1 MPPVMGAGAFLMAE
15 ILSVPYSVVALAAI
29 IPAALYYVAAYF
41 MIDFY
46 SAANN
51 IKGVE
56 RKDLPVFSKLMKAQG
71 YLLVPPVVLLFS
83 LMILMLSPY
92 RSAMYAIISLIVVS
106 WVKKS
111 TRIGS
116 VKILN
121 TLAQGARGSIEIAA
135 TCAAAGIIVG
145 VLTQTGLGMK
155 LAMIIISYSGG
166 NLLIALIFTMLIA
179 MILGMGMP
187 TTAAYA
193 ICASVLAPALIQLQV
208 TPIAAHLFIFYFAC
222 LSALTP
228 PVALASFAAAAIA
241 NAKAW
246 DVGWQGMRF
255 AIAGFLIPYMF
266 VFGPAMVL
274 IGSPGEIALAIITG
288 IVGCMALAA
297 AVQGYF
303 LWHASMPE
311 RGALLIAALA
321 LIKPGWITDLIGASI
336 LVIILSIQ
344 LVRKRKAALA

>member
-1 MPPVMGAGAFLMAE
+1 
-15 ILSVPYSVVALAAI
+15 
-29 IPAALYYVAAYF
+29 
-41 MIDFY
+41 
-46 SAANN
+46 
-51 IKGVE
+51 K
-56 RKDLPVFSKLMKAQG
+56 
-71 YLLVPPVVLLFS
+71 
-83 LMILMLSPY
+83 
-92 RSAMYAIISLIVVS
+92 
-106 WVKKS
+106 
-111 TRIGS
+111 
-116 VKILN
+116 

-179 MILGMGMP
+179 VILGMGMP

-193 ICASVLAPALIQLQV
+193 ISASVLAPALIQLQV
-208 TPIAAHLFIFYFAC
+208 APIAAHLFIFYFAC

-274 IGSPGEIALAIITG
+274 IGSPTEIALAVATG
-288 IVGCMALAA
+288 MIGSMALAGA
-297 AVQGYF
+297 IQGYF
-303 LWHASMPE
+303 LWHASAIE
-311 RGALLIAALA
+311 RGVLLIAALA
-321 LIKPGWITDLIGASI
+321 LIKPGWFTDLVGVG
-336 LVIILSIQ
+336 LLGIILSIQ
-344 LVRKRKAALA
+344 LIRKKKAVSA